1 MIRLFNHYL
10 PLRILLLSLIEAM
23 VLFQAMVLG
32 FEVRL
37 LDQALPL
44 PLVEAGVFTGV
55 MLLMMTGL
63 GLYESQ
69 NEPFRVMLQRL
80 VVAYGLALAV
90 MSVLFYLFPAIYV
103 GRGVFALTSVFAVA
117 GVVLIRLIFFRVT
130 DVGLPK
136 RRVLIVGNGHEAE
149 DVIRFL
155 NEGTRGKVIEYAGL
169 YPLAADRDTTEQER
183 AAARLQLQR
192 TVADLR
198 VSEIVVALR
207 ERRGGVMPLRELL
220 DCKLRG
226 VKVMDLVS
234 FYEREKGLLKVDNL
248 RASWLIFGSGF
259 DQGVTR
265 DVVKR
270 VFDVAVSLILLVVT
284 LPILVLAMLAILI
297 ETGRPIFYRQERVG
311 QGGKPFTIYKLRS
324 MTQDAEKDGKPRWA
338 GANDARVTAVGRFL
352 RRSRIDELPQ
362 LYNVLRG
369 DMSFVGPRP
378 ERPFFVNQLLEDI
391 PYYDIRHSVKP
402 GITGWSQVRYP
413 YGASVEDALGKLQ
426 YDLYYV
432 KNHSLFLDLLIL
444 VDTVQVVL
452 LGKGAR

>member
-169 YPLAADRDTTEQER
+169 
-183 AAARLQLQR
+183 
-192 TVADLR
+192 
-198 VSEIVVALR
+198 
-207 ERRGGVMPLRELL
+207 
-220 DCKLRG
+220 
-226 VKVMDLVS
+226 
-234 FYEREKGLLKVDNL
+234 
-248 RASWLIFGSGF
+248 
-259 DQGVTR
+259 
-265 DVVKR
+265 
-270 VFDVAVSLILLVVT
+270 
-284 LPILVLAMLAILI
+284 
-297 ETGRPIFYRQERVG
+297 
-311 QGGKPFTIYKLRS
+311 
-324 MTQDAEKDGKPRWA
+324 
-338 GANDARVTAVGRFL
+338 
-352 RRSRIDELPQ
+352 
-362 LYNVLRG
+362 
-369 DMSFVGPRP
+369 
-378 ERPFFVNQLLEDI
+378 
-391 PYYDIRHSVKP
+391 
-402 GITGWSQVRYP
+402 
-413 YGASVEDALGKLQ
+413 
-426 YDLYYV
+426 
-432 KNHSLFLDLLIL
+432 
-444 VDTVQVVL
+444 
-452 LGKGAR
+452 